1 MALRHDL
8 DNVCRLIMGD
18 HVNADPVVALVED
31 HPAILRAI
39 TGEITREF
47 PAMHV
52 QQARHVD
59 EVLATPGPYDVVIL
73 DVQLNDDSDPADNVR
88 RLTDRGW
95 PVLLYTQET
104 NARIVSR
111 CFRAG
116 ARGIVGKSQDL
127 EELMEAVRIVADSQ
141 PYLSGDWAAV
151 LNSDAA
157 AIPSLAPREA
167 EALRMYA
174 SGLPMKSVARRMGI
188 SPETVKDYLMRV
200 RRRYEE
206 VGRPAA
212 TKTALYFRAVE
223 DGLVAP
229 PEAVRDPS

>member
-1 MALRHDL
+1 MADL
-8 DNVCRLIMGD
+8 T
-18 HVNADPVVALVED
+18 VALVED

-39 TGEITREF
+39 SAEIGATF
-47 PAMHV
+47 PAARV
-52 QQARHVD
+52 TQARHVS
-59 EVLATPGPYDVVIL
+59 EVLATPGPYDVVVL

-88 RLTDRGW
+88 RVAGRGW

-104 NARIVSR
+104 NARIIAR

-116 ARGIVGKSQDL
+116 AKGIVGKGQDL
-127 EELMEAVRIVADSQ
+127 ADLMDAVRIVADSQ
-141 PYLSGDWAAV
+141 PYLSGDWAAALQSEGPV
-151 LNSDAA
+151 
-157 AIPSLAPREA
+157 IPVLAPREA

-200 RRRYEE
+200 RRRYDE

-212 TKTALYFRAVE
+212 TKTELYFRAVE
-223 DGLVAP
+223 DGLVEP
-229 PEAVRDPS
+229 PEVRP

>member
-1 MALRHDL
+1 MSESTGLT
-8 DNVCRLIMGD
+8 
-18 HVNADPVVALVED
+18 VALVDD
-31 HPAILRAI
+31 HPAILRAVI
-39 TGEITREF
+39 SEIMAAF
-47 PAMHV
+47 PMSEV
-52 QQARHVD
+52 RQSKHVD
-59 EVLATPGPYDVVIL
+59 EVLATPGPYDLVVL
-73 DVQLNDDSDPADNVR
+73 DVQLGDDSDPATNVR
-88 RLTDRGW
+88 RVSERGW

-104 NARIVSR
+104 NARVVAR

-116 ARGIVGKSQDL
+116 ASGIVGKSQDL
-127 EELMEAVRIVADSQ
+127 ADLLEAVRLIVSGQ
-141 PYLSGDWAAV
+141 PYLSSDWASA
-151 LNSDAA
+151 LSSDAA

-212 TKTALYFRAVE
+212 TKTELYFRAVE
-223 DGLVAP
+223 DGLVDP
-229 PEAVRDPS
+229 PEFRS

>member
-1 MALRHDL
+1 MSDSTGLT
-8 DNVCRLIMGD
+8 
-18 HVNADPVVALVED
+18 VALVDD
-31 HPAILRAI
+31 HPAILRAVI
-39 TGEITREF
+39 SEIMAAF
-47 PAMHV
+47 PMSEV
-52 QQARHVD
+52 CQSKHVD
-59 EVLATPGPYDVVIL
+59 DVLATPGPYDLVVL
-73 DVQLNDDSDPADNVR
+73 DVQLGDDSDPATNVR
-88 RLTDRGW
+88 RVSERGW

-104 NARIVSR
+104 NARVVAR

-116 ARGIVGKSQDL
+116 ASGIVGKSQDL
-127 EELMEAVRIVADSQ
+127 ADLLEAVRLIVSGQ
-141 PYLSGDWAAV
+141 PYLSGDWASA
-151 LNSDAA
+151 LSSDAA

-212 TKTALYFRAVE
+212 TKTELYFRAVE
-223 DGLVAP
+223 DGLVDP
-229 PEAVRDPS
+229 PEFRS

>member
-1 MALRHDL
+1 MSESTGLT
-8 DNVCRLIMGD
+8 
-18 HVNADPVVALVED
+18 VALVDD
-31 HPAILRAI
+31 HPAILRAVI
-39 TGEITREF
+39 SEIMAAF
-47 PAMHV
+47 PMSEV
-52 QQARHVD
+52 CQSKHVD
-59 EVLATPGPYDVVIL
+59 DVLATPGPYDLVVL
-73 DVQLNDDSDPADNVR
+73 DVQLGDDSDPATNVR
-88 RLTDRGW
+88 RVSERGW

-104 NARIVSR
+104 NARVVAR

-116 ARGIVGKSQDL
+116 ASGIVGKSQDL
-127 EELMEAVRIVADSQ
+127 ADLLEAVRLIVSGQ
-141 PYLSGDWAAV
+141 PHLSGDWASA
-151 LNSDAA
+151 LSSDAA

-212 TKTALYFRAVE
+212 TKTELYFRAVE
-223 DGLVAP
+223 DGLVDP
-229 PEAVRDPS
+229 PEFRS